1 MESLIDLKKKYN
13 ALLDRN
19 SKAENYLKTHSWL
32 EYETPLKNKDGTY
45 KTKDDG
51 NGNPMYISARTEF
64 DELVANLSKA
74 KKQIESLLYRNMTE
88 DEIWNGF
95 KV

>member
-1 MESLIDLKKKYN
+1 MESLIELKKKYN
-13 ALLDRN
+13 ALLVRN
-19 SKAENYLKTHSWL
+19 SKAETYLKTHTWL

-51 NGNPMYISARTEF
+51 KGNPMYINARTEF
-64 DELVANLSKA
+64 DGLVADLSQTKHD
-74 KKQIESLLYRNMTE
+74 IETLLYRNMTE

>member
-13 ALLDRN
+13 TLLERN
-19 SKAENYLKTHSWL
+19 RKAEAYLNNHNF
-32 EYETPLKNKDGTY
+32 YECHMPLKNKDGTFKIRY
-45 KTKDDG
+45 ENGKEMWVDAFSLFNDLVADLSKTKQ
-51 NGNPMYISARTEF
+51 E
-64 DELVANLSKA
+64 
-74 KKQIESLLYRNMTE
+74 IETLLYRNMTE

>member
-13 ALLDRN
+13 ALLERY
-19 SKAENYLKTHSWL
+19 KRAETYLNTHS
-32 EYETPLKNKDGTY
+32 YAQCATPLKNKDSTY
-45 KTKDDG
+45 KIQP
-51 NGNPMYISARTEF
+51 NGDYVDTFDIFNWLVEDISKT
-64 DELVANLSKA
+64 
-74 KKQIESLLYRNMTE
+74 KKQIEFLLYRNMTQ

>member
-19 SKAENYLKTHSWL
+19 SKAETYLNTHSYV
-32 EYETPLKNKDGTY
+32 ECATPLKNKDGSYKVQKDGNYVDTFSVFNDLVNDIS
-45 KTKDDG
+45 KTKHD
-51 NGNPMYISARTEF
+51 
-64 DELVANLSKA
+64 
-74 KKQIESLLYRNMTE
+74 IETLLYRDMTE

>member
-19 SKAENYLKTHSWL
+19 SKAETYLNTHSFT
-32 EYETPLKNKDGTY
+32 ECSTPLKNKDGSYKVQADGMYIDTFSVFNDLVAELS
-45 KTKDDG
+45 KTKQ
-51 NGNPMYISARTEF
+51 
-64 DELVANLSKA
+64 
-74 KKQIESLLYRNMTE
+74 QIETLLYRNMTD

>member
-1 MESLIDLKKKYN
+1 MESLNDRKKKYN

-19 SKAENYLKTHSWL
+19 SKAETYLNTHSYV
-32 EYETPLKNKDGTY
+32 ECAKPLKNKDGTFKVKEGGMWVDTFDIFNDLVAELS
-45 KTKDDG
+45 KTKQ
-51 NGNPMYISARTEF
+51 
-64 DELVANLSKA
+64 
-74 KKQIESLLYRNMTE
+74 QIETLLYRDMTE